1 MEDHVCPEGSLATMP
16 WVDGQHS
23 NGSGTWCREQSRVAM
38 KTTIA
43 WGGQNHRATRALCF
57 PGQES
62 HQKRACPPGH
72 YCLQGTHCL
81 PLACPPGTSSS
92 GQGQSQPQGC
102 WQYPVGEA
110 IEGGRWALLG
120 VPEGRQ
126 FPGSLFSPLAQ
137 GLGAL

>member
-1 MEDHVCPEGSLATMP
+1 
-16 WVDGQHS
+16 
-23 NGSGTWCREQSRVAM
+23 M

-43 WGGQNHRATRALCF
+43 WGGQNLGETESLCF
-57 PGQES
+57 PGQ
-62 HQKRACPPGH
+62 RAIKEGLSAWSLLPPGH
-72 YCLQGTHCL
+72 SL
-81 PLACPPGTSSS
+81 PTLACPPGTSSS